1 MKRSV
6 KSETDGFEFFV
17 TTLMLTSP
25 VFSHLAIDDLPQLP
39 RSVVLCLPLRKRFP
53 LLSAFAQSFQQQLRQ
68 FFLVSVGKRSFVGLL
83 VRVYTQMVS
92 EALIVFEDPTVAFMM
107 RACGRVFG
115 RYVLLKFRPL
125 RKCREILSMIMVRT
139 DISSF

>member
-1 MKRSV
+1 M
-6 KSETDGFEFFV
+6 
-17 TTLMLTSP
+17 
-25 VFSHLAIDDLPQLP
+25 
-39 RSVVLCLPLRKRFP
+39 
-53 LLSAFAQSFQQQLRQ
+53 
-68 FFLVSVGKRSFVGLL
+68 SVGKRSFVGLL

-92 EALIVFEDPTVAFMM
+92 EALIVFEDSTVAFRM

-115 RYVLLKFRPL
+115 RYVFLKFRPL